1 MEIFGS
7 SIQMW
12 ATFAL
17 IFVAITSY
25 ALDRISME
33 LTSLGTLCALLF
45 LFHFMPVIGQDGSN
59 LLDARILLAGF
70 ADPSLISI
78 LALLVIGQGMVQTG
92 ALEAPAQILI
102 KHGINR
108 PHLIIWVCLI
118 AVMVISALL
127 NNTPVVVIFIPI
139 MITLVDKL
147 GKSSS
152 QVLLPLSYVAILG
165 GMTTLIG
172 SSTNLLVAGSYKS
185 ITGTDIGL
193 FDFIVP
199 GLFMA
204 GLGLIYVFFI
214 APYFL
219 PKKLASTDSKI
230 PLSGKQFIVQI
241 DLESGN
247 SLIGKKSVAGMF
259 PDLQGMTVRLV
270 QSRGKTYLPPFDDIT
285 FQENDCIILATTRR
299 VLTEKIAKDPALM
312 KGILNVDPSE
322 EIDDQQKKTF
332 RQKIAEVMVAP
343 ASRLDGRTLE
353 QVGYHLQGGCKVLG
367 VERRARM
374 IRISMNDIRLEAGDI
389 LLVLGTAE
397 QIRSLRANK
406 DVLLMEWST
415 SEVPVKTNSW
425 KALAT
430 FAGVV
435 GAAGSGFIPIPIAA
449 TAGAFFMVML
459 GCLNIRQAGRA
470 IDRRIFLLIGAALA
484 MGVSLQTTGGAT
496 YIAHNM
502 IQILSGYSLPI
513 ILSAFFL
520 LIAVFTN
527 ILSNNATAVLFTP
540 IAINIAEEMN
550 ADPMM
555 FVTAV
560 IFAANC
566 SFATP
571 MGYQTNLLV
580 LGPGNYKFKDFLKVG
595 IPLIILL
602 WIGYS
607 LFAPW
612 YYNL

>member
-247 SLIGKKSVAGMF
+247 SLIGKKSVAG
-259 PDLQGMTVRLV
+259 RK
-270 QSRGKTYLPPFDDIT
+270 S
-285 FQENDCIILATTRR
+285 
-299 VLTEKIAKDPALM
+299 
-312 KGILNVDPSE
+312 
-322 EIDDQQKKTF
+322 
-332 RQKIAEVMVAP
+332 
-343 ASRLDGRTLE
+343 
-353 QVGYHLQGGCKVLG
+353 
-367 VERRARM
+367 
-374 IRISMNDIRLEAGDI
+374 
-389 LLVLGTAE
+389 
-397 QIRSLRANK
+397 
-406 DVLLMEWST
+406 
-415 SEVPVKTNSW
+415 
-425 KALAT
+425 
-430 FAGVV
+430 VV
-435 GAAGSGFIPIPIAA
+435 
-449 TAGAFFMVML
+449 
-459 GCLNIRQAGRA
+459 
-470 IDRRIFLLIGAALA
+470 
-484 MGVSLQTTGGAT
+484 
-496 YIAHNM
+496 
-502 IQILSGYSLPI
+502 
-513 ILSAFFL
+513 
-520 LIAVFTN
+520 
-527 ILSNNATAVLFTP
+527 
-540 IAINIAEEMN
+540 
-550 ADPMM
+550 
-555 FVTAV
+555 
-560 IFAANC
+560 
-566 SFATP
+566 
-571 MGYQTNLLV
+571 
-580 LGPGNYKFKDFLKVG
+580 
-595 IPLIILL
+595 
-602 WIGYS
+602 
-607 LFAPW
+607 
-612 YYNL
+612 